1 MGKVEGLAALAFGLC
16 VGEEGRRSP
25 GLVSDGANP
34 FCSPP
39 LGPFAVV
46 RPAAGLCAVLPSSSR
61 SHGAVVLEA

>member
-34 FCSPP
+34 FCSPASWSVCR
-39 LGPFAVV
+39 GPAGGGLV
-46 RPAAGLCAVLPSSSR
+46 RCPALIQSLAWCCCA
-61 SHGAVVLEA
+61 